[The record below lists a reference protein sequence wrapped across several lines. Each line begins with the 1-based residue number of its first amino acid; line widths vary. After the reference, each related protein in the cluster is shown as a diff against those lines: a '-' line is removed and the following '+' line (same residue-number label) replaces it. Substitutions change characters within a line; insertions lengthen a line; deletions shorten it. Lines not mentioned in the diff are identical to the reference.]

1 MAAQRGPAAGEGKPL
16 TWKPLPGTEAEMA
29 VIGQLATAA
38 GVKVQALTGSRASA
52 ARLLEGLPGCRYAH
66 LATHGFFADPVFRNR
81 IKADEALFLMQGRE
95 RVGAGALSP
104 FVLSGI
110 VCAGA
115 NLKET
120 PGRGLLTA
128 EALLNADLSSM
139 ELAVLSACETGLGEM
154 GGGEGVLGLQRGFH
168 VAGCKNVIASLWKVD
183 DQATAALMQLF
194 YRNLWEKKRPPL
206 EALRQA
212 QLALY
217 HHPEQLAGLARGERA
232 AFERVE
238 LPAKAARLAASGPG
252 RAPVRQWA
260 AFTLSGPGR

>member
-1 MAAQRGPAAGEGKPL
+1 
-16 TWKPLPGTEAEMA
+16 
-29 VIGQLATAA
+29 
-38 GVKVQALTGSRASA
+38 
-52 ARLLEGLPGCRYAH
+52 
-66 LATHGFFADPVFRNR
+66 
-81 IKADEALFLMQGRE
+81 MQGRE
-95 RVGAGALSP
+95 RVGSGALSP
-104 FVLSGI
+104 FVLSGL

-115 NLKET
+115 NRKET

-128 EALLNADLSSM
+128 EALLNADLSGL
-139 ELAVLSACETGLGEM
+139 ELAVLSACETGLGDV

-168 VAGCKNVIASLWKVD
+168 VAGCRNVVASLWRVD

-194 YRNLWEKKRPPL
+194 YRNLWQKKQPPL

-217 HHPEQLAGLARGERA
+217 YQPEQLAGLARGERA

-238 LPAKAARLAASGPG
+238 LPAKAGRPEGSARP
-252 RAPVRQWA
+252 RAPIRQWA